1 MASVTEIREAAE
13 ADLEFFIN
21 LVAPQRLLGNCHKEL
36 LSWWTREDAKDHQ
49 LVLFPRDHGKSAM
62 VAYRVAWALTKD
74 PTLRVLYIS
83 ATSNLAQ
90 KQLGFIKQIF
100 ASDVHQRYWPQH
112 IHKEEGKRKK
122 WTTSEIELEHPLRE
136 LEGIR
141 DPSIMT
147 AGLTTGITGL
157 HFDIAVLDDVVVYEN
172 AYTQEG
178 RKKVETQYSLLA
190 SIEGI
195 GAQEWVV
202 GTRYHPKDLYSLM
215 LGMMEPSFDKTGQVT
230 GEENIYEVME
240 RVVEDRGDGT
250 GEFLWPRQTRR
261 DGKWF
266 GFDIRELAR
275 KKAKYVDRTQFRAQY
290 YNDPTDPDSR
300 PIEYDKFQY
309 FDKAHLKQFNGQW
322 HYNGQRL
329 NLVAS
334 IDFAYS
340 TRKHADYT
348 AIVVIGVDPDN
359 NVYVLDIRRFQT
371 DSISIYFKELLECHN
386 RWGYRKLMAET
397 TAAQQAIVK
406 SLKQDYFAPHG
417 IAIKVVE
424 VKPTRHQG
432 SKEERIEAI
441 LIPRYDNQQMFHY
454 KGGNTQIL
462 EDELVS
468 NNPPHDDV
476 KDALATALEGAI
488 RPTASRQ
495 NTMRRQQQQD
505 GNVFFHERFGGKRF
519 A

>member
-1 MASVTEIREAAE
+1 MATTTKDQVREVAE
-13 ADLEFFIN
+13 TSLEAFIA
-21 LVAPQRLLGNCHKEL
+21 LVAPQRVLGGCHKEL
-36 LSWWTREDAKDHQ
+36 LHWWTRQDAKDHQ
-49 LVLFPRDHGKSAM
+49 LVLFPRDHGKSAT
-62 VAYRVAWALTKD
+62 VAYRVAWELTKD

-100 ASDVHQRYWPQH
+100 ESDVHRHYWPDH
-112 IHKEEGKRKK
+112 IHPEEGKRNK
-122 WTTSEIELEHPLRE
+122 WTASEIELDHPLRKVE
-136 LEGIR
+136 QIR

-178 RKKVETQYSLLA
+178 RNKVQTQYSLLA
-190 SIEGI
+190 SIEGT

-202 GTRYHPKDLYSLM
+202 GTRYHPKDLYSIM
-215 LGMMEPSFDKTGQVT
+215 LEMTEPTFDEDGQVD
-230 GEENIYEVME
+230 GEVNIYEIME

-250 GEFLWPRQTRR
+250 GQFLWPRQQRK

-300 PIEYDKFQY
+300 PIDYDKFQY
-309 FDKAHLKQFNGQW
+309 YEKKFLTQERGNWYYKGGK
-322 HYNGQRL
+322 L

-340 TRKHADYT
+340 TRKEADYT

-359 NVYVLDIRRFQT
+359 NIYVLDINRFQT
-371 DSISIYFKELLECHN
+371 DKIREYFSELLAMHN
-386 RWGYRKLMAET
+386 RWGFKKLRAEV

-417 IAIKVVE
+417 LMIRVEE
-424 VKPTRHQG
+424 VKPTRHEG
-432 SKEERIEAI
+432 SKEERMEAI
-441 LIPRYDNQQMFHY
+441 LTPRYDNFQVYHY
-454 KGGNTQIL
+454 RGGNTQVL

-476 KDALATALEGAI
+476 KDALATAIEGAVK
-488 RPTASRQ
+488 PSKAFVSSSSS
-495 NTMRRQQQQD
+495 
-505 GNVFFHERFGGKRF
+505 NVVNFNNRFGGRSFK
-519 A
+519 

>member
-1 MASVTEIREAAE
+1 MTPEEIRDAAE
-13 ADLEFFIN
+13 ASLEFFIG

-36 LSWWTREDAKDHQ
+36 IQWWTREDAKDHQ
-49 LVLFPRDHGKSAM
+49 LVLFPRDHGKSAL

-100 ASDVHQRYWPQH
+100 ESDVHQRYWPQH

-122 WTTSEIELEHPLRE
+122 WTSSEIELEHPLRAQE
-136 LEGIR
+136 NVR

-178 RKKVETQYSLLA
+178 RNKVETQYSLLA
-190 SIEGI
+190 SIEGT

-215 LGMMEPSFDKTGQVT
+215 LSMNEPVFDEKGEVL
-230 GEENIYEVME
+230 GEETIYEVME

-250 GEFLWPRQTRR
+250 GEFLWPRQQRK

-266 GFDIRELAR
+266 GFDMRELAR
-275 KKAKYVDRTQFRAQY
+275 KKAKYIDRTQFRAQY
-290 YNDPTDPDSR
+290 YNDPTDPDNR
-300 PIEYDKFQY
+300 PIDYDKFQY
-309 FDKAHLKQFNGQW
+309 FDKALLKQERGIW
-322 HYNGQRL
+322 YYRGARL
-329 NLVAS
+329 NLVAAV
-334 IDFAYS
+334 DFAYS
-340 TRKHADYT
+340 TRKTADYT
-348 AIVVIGVDPDN
+348 ALVVLGVDADN
-359 NVYVLDIRRFQT
+359 NFYILDIRRFQT
-371 DSISIYFKELLECHN
+371 DSISVYFKEILDAHT
-386 RWGYRKLMAET
+386 RWGFRKLMAET
-397 TAAQQAIVK
+397 TAAQQAIVR

-417 IAIKVVE
+417 LAIKVQE

-432 SKEERIEAI
+432 SKEERMEAT
-441 LIPRYDNQQMFHY
+441 LVPRYDNQQIYHY
-454 KGGNTQIL
+454 RGGNTQVL
-462 EDELVS
+462 EDELVT

-476 KDALATALEGAI
+476 KDALATAIEGAVAPPKVN
-488 RPTASRQ
+488 RNRREQEEQ
-495 NTMRRQQQQD
+495 NS
-505 GNVFFHERFGGKRF
+505 VLYHPRFGGRRF

>member
-1 MASVTEIREAAE
+1 MSTKKQIREAAE
-13 ADLEFFIN
+13 ASLEVFID
-21 LVAPQRLLGNCHKEL
+21 VVSKGQRVLGGCHKEL
-36 LSWWTREDAKDHQ
+36 IDWWERPDAKDHQ

-62 VAYRVAWALTKD
+62 VAYRVAWYLTKD

-100 ASDVHQRYWPQH
+100 ESDVHRYYWPDH
-112 IHKEEGKRKK
+112 IHPEEGKRSK
-122 WTTSEIELEHPLRE
+122 WTQFEIELDHPLRKAE
-136 LEGIR
+136 QIR

-178 RKKVETQYSLLA
+178 RNKVETQYSLLA
-190 SIEGI
+190 SIEGT
-195 GAQEWVV
+195 GAKEWVV
-202 GTRYHPKDLYSLM
+202 GTRYHPKDLYSIM
-215 LGMMEPSFDKTGQVT
+215 LEMVEPTFDEDGQVN
-230 GEENIYEVME
+230 GEDQIYEILE
-240 RVVEDRGDGT
+240 KEVEDRGDGT
-250 GEFLWPRQTRR
+250 GEFLWPRQQRK

-300 PIEYDKFQY
+300 PIDYDKFQY
-309 FDKAHLKQFNGQW
+309 FEKSLLSNEKGTWYYQG
-322 HYNGQRL
+322 RKL
-329 NLVAS
+329 NLVCA

-340 TRKHADYT
+340 TRKEADHT
-348 AIVVIGVDPDN
+348 AIVVTGVDSDN
-359 NVYVLDIRRFQT
+359 NIYVLDIDRFQT
-371 DSISIYFKELLECHN
+371 DKISTYFKHLLAMYNKWEFK
-386 RWGYRKLMAET
+386 KLRAET

-406 SLKQDYFAPHG
+406 SLRQDYFGPYGLH
-417 IAIKVVE
+417 IRIEE

-432 SKEERIEAI
+432 SKEERMEAI
-441 LIPRYDNQQMFHY
+441 LVPKYDNMQVFHY

-462 EDELVS
+462 EEELVS
-468 NNPPHDDV
+468 ANPPHDDI
-476 KDALATALEGAI
+476 KDALANAIEGSVK
-488 RPTASRQ
+488 PSRSLH
-495 NTMRRQQQQD
+495 TKHT
-505 GNVFFHERFGGKRF
+505 NVVQFNSRFGGRL
-519 A
+519 

>member
-1 MASVTEIREAAE
+1 MNKQEVKDLAESSLEAFIR
-13 ADLEFFIN
+13 
-21 LVAPQRLLGNCHKEL
+21 LVAPQRVLGNCHKDL
-36 LSWWTREDAKDHQ
+36 LHWWTRPDAKDHQ

-62 VAYRVAWALTKD
+62 VAYRVAWELTKD

-100 ASDVHQRYWPQH
+100 ESNVHRRYWPDH
-112 IHKEEGKRKK
+112 IHPEEGKRSK
-122 WTTSEIELEHPLRE
+122 WTASEIELDHPLRKVE
-136 LEGIR
+136 QIR

-178 RKKVETQYSLLA
+178 RNKVETQYSLLA
-190 SIEGI
+190 SIEGT
-195 GAQEWVV
+195 GAREWVV

-215 LGMMEPSFDKTGQVT
+215 LSMVEPTFDEDGQVT
-230 GEENIYEVME
+230 GEQNIYEIIE
-240 RVVEDRGDGT
+240 EVVEDRGDGT
-250 GEFLWPRQTRR
+250 GEFLWPRQQRK

-300 PIEYDKFQY
+300 PIDYDKFQY
-309 FDKAHLKQFNGQW
+309 FEKKFLTREGGQW
-322 HYNGQRL
+322 YYRGNKL

-340 TRKHADYT
+340 NRKSADYT
-348 AIVVIGVDPDN
+348 AIVVVGVDHDN
-359 NVYVLDIRRFQT
+359 NIYVLDINRFQT
-371 DSISIYFKELLECHN
+371 DKISDYFKELLAMHT
-386 RWGYRKLMAET
+386 RWGFKKLMAET

-417 IAIKVVE
+417 LMIRVEE
-424 VKPTRHQG
+424 VKPTKHEG
-432 SKEERIEAI
+432 SKEERMEAV
-441 LIPRYDNQQMFHY
+441 LVPRYENQQVFHY
-454 KGGNTQIL
+454 KGGNTQVL

-476 KDALATALEGAI
+476 KDALATAIEGCV
-488 RPTASRQ
+488 RPAKGVI
-495 NTMRRQQQQD
+495 RRQE
-505 GNVFFHERFGGKRF
+505 GNVHYHPRFGGRQF
-519 A
+519 

>member
-1 MASVTEIREAAE
+1 MTTTKDQVREAAE
-13 ADLEFFIN
+13 ASLEVFIN
-21 LVAPQRLLGNCHKEL
+21 LVSKGQRVLGGCHKEL
-36 LSWWTREDAKDHQ
+36 IDWWERDSGKDHQ

-62 VAYRVAWALTKD
+62 VAYRVAWYLTKD

-100 ASDVHQRYWPQH
+100 ESDVHRYYWPDH
-112 IHKEEGKRKK
+112 IHPDEGKRSK
-122 WTTSEIELEHPLRE
+122 WTQTEIELDHPKRKE
-136 LEGIR
+136 EQIR

-178 RKKVETQYSLLA
+178 RNKVETQYSLLA
-190 SIEGI
+190 SIEGT
-195 GAQEWVV
+195 GAKEWVV
-202 GTRYHPKDLYSLM
+202 GTRYHPKDLYSIM
-215 LGMMEPSFDKTGQVT
+215 LEMVEPTFDEDGQVN
-230 GEENIYEVME
+230 GEEQIYEILE
-240 RVVEDRGDGT
+240 REVEDRGDGT
-250 GEFLWPRQTRR
+250 GQFLWPRQQRK

-300 PIEYDKFQY
+300 PIDYDKFQY
-309 FDKAHLKQFNGQW
+309 FDKQFLVNDNGTW
-322 HYNGQRL
+322 KYHGQRL
-329 NLVAS
+329 NLVCA

-340 TRKHADYT
+340 TRKEADYT
-348 AIVVIGVDPDN
+348 AIVVIGVNPEN
-359 NVYVLDIRRFQT
+359 EIFVLDIDRFQT
-371 DSISIYFKELLECHN
+371 DKISEYFKRLLAAHN
-386 RWGYRKLMAET
+386 KWGFKKLRAET

-406 SLKQDYFAPHG
+406 SLRQDYFAAYG
-417 IAIKVVE
+417 LSVKIEE
-424 VKPTRHQG
+424 VKPTRHEG
-432 SKEERIEAI
+432 SKEERMEAI
-441 LIPRYDNQQMFHY
+441 LVPKYDNMQVFHY
-454 KGGNTQIL
+454 KGGNTQVL

-476 KDALATALEGAI
+476 KDALANAIEGAV
-488 RPTASRQ
+488 RPTKSMTTLRKS
-495 NTMRRQQQQD
+495 
-505 GNVFFHERFGGKRF
+505 NVVFHSRFGGRSF
-519 A
+519 